1 MKKWIAGLLVWILAA
16 SLAAWPAGAEG
27 VYATARTPVSSAS
40 EDQLTNIR
48 LASASVDQLYV
59 ESGARFSFNETV
71 GPRTAENGYVKAI
84 NGRGA
89 DVRGGGVAQV
99 ATTLYLAVRD
109 LDCVDVDDFDTYGS
123 RFTGDYVADGD
134 LAVITDYEAD
144 HDFSFVNNTG
154 GELLLEMWLSDSFL
168 YCTVTQ
174 EASGM
179 EFTTATDSWFTS
191 TAPDASRS
199 SRLVASAWLHF
210 DGDDALRNNVSLCAG
225 SIYDTTLAY
234 GDEFS
239 FNAVVGP
246 REERYGYETAING
259 RGVKVVGGGVAQ
271 VASVVWLAI
280 EDLDDVSIVEK
291 STYGKRYNQ
300 DYVDSSADAILT
312 DYNAGTDFAF
322 RYVGDD
328 SITLYTYLDGD
339 TLHCDVYANN

>member
-1 MKKWIAGLLVWILAA
+1 
-16 SLAAWPAGAEG
+16 
-27 VYATARTPVSSAS
+27 
-40 EDQLTNIR
+40 
-48 LASASVDQLYV
+48 
-59 ESGARFSFNETV
+59 
-71 GPRTAENGYVKAI
+71 
-84 NGRGA
+84 
-89 DVRGGGVAQV
+89 
-99 ATTLYLAVRD
+99 
-109 LDCVDVDDFDTYGS
+109 
-123 RFTGDYVADGD
+123 
-134 LAVITDYEAD
+134 
-144 HDFSFVNNTG
+144 
-154 GELLLEMWLSDSFL
+154 
-168 YCTVTQ
+168 
-174 EASGM
+174 M
-179 EFTTATDSWFTS
+179 EFTAATDSWFTS
-191 TAPDASRS
+191 TAPDAARS
-199 SRLVASAWLHF
+199 SRLIASAWLSF

-225 SIYDTTLAY
+225 SIYDTTLAH